1 MIDETFVLLTHP
13 ALTFPPYPVLK
24 TSANFRYATFI
35 KMGNGNRSM
44 RFGNL
49 TIASDCSPG
58 RGDRKPGWK
67 KARQNE
73 MKCIIILFFYFF

>member
-1 MIDETFVLLTHP
+1 
-13 ALTFPPYPVLK
+13 
-24 TSANFRYATFI
+24 
-35 KMGNGNRSM
+35 M

-73 MKCIIILFFYFF
+73 MKCIIILFIFSFLKFYCSPRIVRFRFITTQPVTTNNVV